1 MIEAQEA
8 EEQSLEPKR
17 EQLTTL
23 VAQITETEKEAAEI
37 AQALKKASRGGVVE
51 KNLEAD
57 MECIEELY
65 AAQVKRRNELQA
77 GLDTKRYTDEN
88 IAGALQFRENV
99 IWGLQDPTPENIRH
113 AFEIL
118 NARVTVK
125 EGKARVRCIIPVQPG
140 VFDLWIPSNRPSPR
154 NKGARTASNC
164 ATT

>member
-57 MECIEELY
+57 MERIEELY
-65 AAQVKRRNELQA
+65 AAQVKLRNELQA

-99 IWGLQDPTPENIRH
+99 IWGLQDPTPENIRLREFVR
-113 AFEIL
+113 A
-118 NARVTVK
+118 VK
-125 EGKARVRCIIPVQPG
+125 
-140 VFDLWIPSNRPSPR
+140 
-154 NKGARTASNC
+154 
-164 ATT
+164 